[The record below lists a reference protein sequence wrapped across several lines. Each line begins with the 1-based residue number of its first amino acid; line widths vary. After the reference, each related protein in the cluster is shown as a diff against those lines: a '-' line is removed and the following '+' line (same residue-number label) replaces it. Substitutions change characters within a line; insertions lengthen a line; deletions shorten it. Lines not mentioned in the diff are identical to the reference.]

1 MPSQSDGGGSL
12 QPLENGLGGVPLP
25 RAVSAQCLPPRLELR
40 ALFFQRLIDGN
51 GLLLALDP
59 DAVDLPEYHILD
71 PAARNLS
78 GKDADTVSFCPA
90 LQP

>member
-1 MPSQSDGGGSL
+1 MPSARRIGSL
-12 QPLENGLGGVPLP
+12 QPLENGLGSAPLL

-71 PAARNLS
+71 PAARSLS
-78 GKDADTVSFCPA
+78 GKDADPVIFCPA